1 MSAVEKARAAYI
13 DAAKASQDAF
23 HRLAVRAR
31 EARAL
36 RAIYLKNKTKKN
48 KAAYLNAKEIRAA
61 RYRSAK
67 RAQAKKYVLKA
78 KYETLKKIANK
89 PLRERALAE
98 ARATLHIRER
108 GGNNSGAEVMQII
121 REGGG
126 TGPEAWCG
134 DAVAAWYKRAGSKVV
149 TRAWAAAHAG
159 IWGWFTGVTRL
170 RSLKNLKP
178 GHIVE
183 YVWQHTGLFEEWIDK
198 DAGWFW
204 AIEGN
209 TRPGTTASDSGGGEG
224 VHRVKRNINQV
235 AGAFSP
241 QR

>member
-1 MSAVEKARAAYI
+1 MSAVEKARAASI
-13 DAAKASQDAF
+13 AASKASQDAF

-36 RAIYLKNKTKKN
+36 RAAYLKNKTKKN
-48 KAAYLNAKEIRAA
+48 KAAYLKAKRIRAA

-67 RAQAKKYVLKA
+67 RAQAKKYALKA
-78 KYETLKKIANK
+78 KYEMLKKVANK
-89 PLRERALAE
+89 PLRERALAQ
-98 ARATLHIRER
+98 AIATLHIRER
-108 GGNNSGAEVMQII
+108 GGNNAGAEVMQII

-126 TGPEAWCG
+126 SGPEPWCG

-159 IWGWFTGVTRL
+159 IWGWFTGVIRL
-170 RSLKNLKP
+170 RNLKNLKP

-183 YVWQHTGLFEEWIDK
+183 YDWQHTGLFEKWIDK
-198 DAGWFW
+198 SAGVFY

-209 TRPGTTASDSGGGEG
+209 TGTEGNTSDGASNEG
-224 VHRVKRNINQV
+224 VHRRTRNINDV